1 MAGERNPQRHRTA
14 QFIEAAMMRS
24 GRYLFTALLLLAFL
38 VMPAQTAQGGQGIF
52 EVRIKD
58 HRDAI
63 GDFSKLVITI
73 DKISIS
79 PKPGLK
85 FWQTGWKDFT
95 ASPEAIDLTQ
105 YIGKEAVRVLRASID
120 ANSFDAF
127 HLKIKAIEGLLKKNQ
142 RAARVKNNLG
152 PVKLSFQVPVQ
163 GKTLLVLDLT
173 VMDLSDHPPRGYEL
187 DIKGYE
193 LYTNGKLVDKIP
205 PA

>member
-1 MAGERNPQRHRTA
+1 
-14 QFIEAAMMRS
+14 MMRS

-38 VMPAQTAQGGQGIF
+38 VMPAQTAQRDQGIF

-105 YIGKEAVRVLRASID
+105 YTGKETVRVLRASID
-120 ANSFDAF
+120 AASFDAF
-127 HLKIKAIEGLLKKNQ
+127 H
-142 RAARVKNNLG
+142 
-152 PVKLSFQVPVQ
+152 
-163 GKTLLVLDLT
+163 
-173 VMDLSDHPPRGYEL
+173 
-187 DIKGYE
+187 
-193 LYTNGKLVDKIP
+193 
-205 PA
+205 